1 MNTGPL
7 FVNIQRD
14 LSAGAYALA
23 SKRIS
28 ELDPHA
34 ARCLAASACMMVGQL
49 LAELDPEERQARLE
63 AWGLYAAQT
72 MEPQ

>member
-14 LSAGAYALA
+14 LAAGKYALA
-23 SKRIS
+23 AKRVG
-28 ELDPHA
+28 ELDGHQ

-63 AWGLYAAQT
+63 AWGLYAQQT